1 MDEMIKAPA
10 NAEALIEEYRD
21 MVKAKA
27 HLYFMLG
34 GDIEDIIQEGMI
46 GLYKAIQSFDESKGA
61 SFKTFADLCVSRQI
75 ISAIKASNRKKFAPL
90 NTAVSFDKPIS
101 DEEGAPT
108 LGETLAAGSDTDPE
122 TLALLSEMTEL
133 LLSPEAKILSK
144 MEQEVLGYL
153 IGGHDYKSIAKHMG
167 KTPKQIDNSIQRIRA
182 KLTLFLED

>member
-1 MDEMIKAPA
+1 MTKDKT
-10 NAEALIEEYRD
+10 EALIEEYRD

-75 ISAIKASNRKKFAPL
+75 ISAIKASNRKKYAPL

-122 TLALLSEMTEL
+122 TIALLSEMTEL
-133 LLSPEAKILSK
+133 LLSPDVKILSK

-153 IGGHDYKSIAKHMG
+153 ISGHDYQSIAKAMG

-182 KLTLFLED
+182 KLTMFLED